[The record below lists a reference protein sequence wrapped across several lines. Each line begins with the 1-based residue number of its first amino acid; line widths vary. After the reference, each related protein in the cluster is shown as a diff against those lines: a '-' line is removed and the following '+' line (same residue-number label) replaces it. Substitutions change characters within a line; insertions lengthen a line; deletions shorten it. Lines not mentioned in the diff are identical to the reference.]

1 MAQLNYITLNQL
13 MASVESD
20 LRNFA
25 DNGMIDRGD
34 VIKVVRKV
42 NADIGLKIN
51 RESTVILDVDNFKAD
66 LPADFMYLQLAV
78 LCTQEYKHVGTPVLG
93 THTEEHNIP
102 VKHYN
107 NQMPCM
113 NECGG
118 CYWVTQQ
125 FKDRVIKYDQL
136 SPLSL
141 TRAAK
146 NISTENC
153 LNLFWKSPYEIDIQN
168 GELIANF
175 RTGKVY
181 ISYLSDMVD
190 EDGNVLLLDHPLT
203 TEYYEYAVKKQLLEN
218 FMLNNDADVS
228 QKLAYIK
235 NELREARIR
244 SLNFVTTPEY
254 SEINKMYN
262 IGRVT
267 FYNKYEKIFN

>member
-1 MAQLNYITLNQL
+1 MALNYITLNQL

-34 VIKVVRKV
+34 VIKIVRKV

-51 RESTVILDVDNFKAD
+51 RENAVILDVENYKAE
-66 LPADFMYLQLAV
+66 LPADFMYLQLAI
-78 LCTQEYKHVGTPVLG
+78 LCTQEYHHVGTPVLG

-102 VKHYN
+102 VTHYN
-107 NQMPCM
+107 NQMPCV

-125 FKDRVIKYDQL
+125 FKEKTIKYDRL
-136 SPLSL
+136 TPLAL
-141 TRAAK
+141 TREAK
-146 NISTENC
+146 NLSTENC
-153 LNLFWKSPYEIDIQN
+153 LNLFWKSAYEIDIQN
-168 GELIANF
+168 GEIITNF
-175 RTGKVY
+175 RTGKIY

-190 EDGNVLLLDHPLT
+190 EDGNVIILDHPLT
-203 TEYYEYAVKKQLLEN
+203 TEYYEYAVKKHLLEN
-218 FMLNNDADVS
+218 YMLNNDADVS
-228 QKLAYIK
+228 QKLGYIK

-254 SEINKMYN
+254 SEINKMHN
-262 IGRVT
+262 ISRIT

>member
-1 MAQLNYITLNQL
+1 MALNYITLNQL

-34 VIKVVRKV
+34 VIKIVRKV

-51 RESTVILDVDNFKAD
+51 RENAVILDVENYKAE
-66 LPADFMYLQLAV
+66 LPADFMYLQLAI
-78 LCTQEYKHVGTPVLG
+78 LCTQEYHHVGTPVLG
-93 THTEEHNIP
+93 TITEEHNIP
-102 VKHYN
+102 VTHYN
-107 NQMPCM
+107 NQMPCV

-125 FKDRVIKYDQL
+125 FKERTIKYDRL
-136 SPLSL
+136 TPLAL
-141 TRAAK
+141 TREAK
-146 NISTENC
+146 NLSSENC
-153 LNLFWKSPYEIDIQN
+153 LNLFWKSAYEIDIQN
-168 GELIANF
+168 GELITNF

-190 EDGNVLLLDHPLT
+190 EDGNVIILDHPLT
-203 TEYYEYAVKKQLLEN
+203 TEYYEYAVKKYLLEN
-218 FMLNNDADVS
+218 YMLNNDADVA

-235 NELREARIR
+235 NELREAKIR
-244 SLNFVTTPEY
+244 ALNFVTTPEY
-254 SEINKMYN
+254 SEINKMHN
-262 IGRVT
+262 ISRIT